1 MTTSNGFTQKELNQ
15 MIFDKLD
22 DIDKKLD
29 EKLDKSEFYKV
40 LGLVATVILI
50 VGSLSMWGV
59 WWQNIMAMAVVVVA
73 AVALF
78 KQCYLEYA

>member
-1 MTTSNGFTQKELNQ
+1 MGFFILWWFTVMTNSDGFTQKELNK

-40 LGLVATVILI
+40 IGLVATVILI
-50 VGSLSMWGV
+50 VGSLSM
-59 WWQNIMAMAVVVVA
+59 
-73 AVALF
+73 
-78 KQCYLEYA
+78 

>member
-1 MTTSNGFTQKELNQ
+1 MSASNGFTQKELNQ

-50 VGSLSMWGV
+50 VGSLSM
-59 WWQNIMAMAVVVVA
+59 
-73 AVALF
+73 
-78 KQCYLEYA
+78 

>member
-50 VGSLSMWGV
+50 VGSLSMQGYMKAQV
-59 WWQNIMAMAVVVVA
+59 KSDNPKPA
-73 AVALF
+73 
-78 KQCYLEYA
+78 

>member
-1 MTTSNGFTQKELNQ
+1 MTASNGFTQKELNQ

-40 LGLVATVILI
+40 LGLVATVSGFECYKIFVNTICGIDYFLKI
-50 VGSLSMWGV
+50 IKNSKRGV
-59 WWQNIMAMAVVVVA
+59 YEKCLV
-73 AVALF
+73 
-78 KQCYLEYA
+78 K

>member
-1 MTTSNGFTQKELNQ
+1 MTNSDGFTQKELNK

-50 VGSLSMWGV
+50 VGSLSM
-59 WWQNIMAMAVVVVA
+59 
-73 AVALF
+73 
-78 KQCYLEYA
+78 

>member
-1 MTTSNGFTQKELNQ
+1 MTNSDGFTQKELNK

-40 LGLVATVILI
+40 IGLVATVILI
-50 VGSLSMWGV
+50 VGSF
-59 WWQNIMAMAVVVVA
+59 IM
-73 AVALF
+73 
-78 KQCYLEYA
+78 

>member
-1 MTTSNGFTQKELNQ
+1 

-40 LGLVATVILI
+40 IGLVATVILI
-50 VGSLSMWGV
+50 FGSFVM
-59 WWQNIMAMAVVVVA
+59 
-73 AVALF
+73 
-78 KQCYLEYA
+78 

>member
-1 MTTSNGFTQKELNQ
+1 MGPRQYYVWKGVGFFIPWWSTLMSTSNGFTQKELNK

-40 LGLVATVILI
+40 IGLVATVILI
-50 VGSLSMWGV
+50 VGSFVM
-59 WWQNIMAMAVVVVA
+59 
-73 AVALF
+73 
-78 KQCYLEYA
+78 